1 LNLKT
6 DVLVEDM
13 LQLVE
18 CCDVSWLKTVVES

>member
-1 LNLKT
+1 VCIIQLLNLKT

-18 CCDVSWLKTVVES
+18 CCDVS